1 MQATPTIFISPVDT
15 PEFDQFLV
23 YLNDHLSDNGANGHG
38 YFQPLSRS
46 ASHFPADRAAAFRN
60 GLAVPVGQAGW
71 RRLWVARGA
80 TGQILGH
87 IDLRAHAERF
97 TDHRCL
103 LGMGVDRGHRQIG
116 LGMQLIAHAA
126 DWAQASGLLEWID
139 LQVLSSNDKAIRLYG
154 RCGFE
159 KTGETPDMF
168 QIDGHS
174 FAYTAMAKR
183 LGGGWSAAGVW
194 PL

>member
-1 MQATPTIFISPVDT
+1 MRPTQTLSITAVDAT
-15 PEFDQFLV
+15 EFDPFLA
-23 YLNDHLSDNGANGHG
+23 YLNDHLSDNGAIGDG

-46 ASHFPADRAAAFRN
+46 TSHFPADRAVAFRF

-71 RRLWVARGA
+71 RRLWVARSA

-97 TDHRCL
+97 TEHRCL

-168 QIDGHS
+168 QIDGQRFS
-174 FAYTAMAKR
+174 YTAMAKR
-183 LGGGWSAAGVW
+183 LG
-194 PL
+194 